1 MKKFVSVVMLAVIL
15 AMGAGS
21 VALAQDPTATPIPPT
36 ATPTPPVAEPV
47 PDDFA
52 PPTAGVPTK
61 GAELL
66 DKVKI
71 MGDWVF
77 AVLLAISIIFIV
89 VAAFEFVTGQGNAEK
104 MTGARQKII
113 YAAIGIGVA
122 LIATGIDDV
131 LRSIIGVE

>member
-21 VALAQDPTATPIPPT
+21 VALAQAPTAEPIPT
-36 ATPTPPVAEPV
+36 
-47 PDDFA
+47 DLA

-66 DKVKI
+66 TKVST
-71 MGDWVF
+71 MGNWVF

-104 MTGARQKII
+104 MTAARQKLI
-113 YAAIGIGVA
+113 YAALGIGIA
-122 LIATGIDDV
+122 LLATGIDDV
-131 LRSIIGVE
+131 LRSILGVS